1 MLPTRHSLATPYP
14 VGPVN
19 CYSAVINDQ
28 LVLFDTGPPTAEA
41 RQYLQQHLDLEQLRH
56 VLLTHCHI
64 DHYGLAAWLE
74 QEYGCTIY
82 LPYRDA
88 LKISHHNERL
98 DGMETILQKIGFSQ
112 SFTAAFRSAIDNDSI
127 FPEFPQRFKIAE
139 QDLPAELGIEILPCP
154 GHSQSDLVYSAENWA
169 ITGDTMLDD
178 IFQTPMLDI
187 DLLTGKRFDNYR
199 SYCQTIVKLVTLRD
213 RHILPGHKESIVSVD
228 HSICQYVGK
237 LLERARRSRS
247 YTKELNAPQVVEK
260 LFGGTVEE
268 PFLKYLKTSEIVF
281 IQDFL
286 NDPQPLKTALET
298 AGLYPQLADQ
308 FDRAVR

>member
-1 MLPTRHSLATPYP
+1 
-14 VGPVN
+14 
-19 CYSAVINDQ
+19 
-28 LVLFDTGPPTAEA
+28 
-41 RQYLQQHLDLEQLRH
+41 
-56 VLLTHCHI
+56 
-64 DHYGLAAWLE
+64 
-74 QEYGCTIY
+74 
-82 LPYRDA
+82 
-88 LKISHHNERL
+88 
-98 DGMETILQKIGFSQ
+98 METILQEVGFSK
-112 SFTAAFRSAIDNDSI
+112 SFIIAFRNAIDNDSI

-139 QDLPAELGIEILPCP
+139 QDLPAELGIESLLCP

-199 SYCQTIVKLVTLRD
+199 SYCQTIGKLVRLRG
-213 RHILPGHKESIVSVD
+213 RHILPGHKDSIVSVD

-237 LLERARRSRS
+237 LLERARRSRN
-247 YTKELNAPQVVEK
+247 YTEELNAPEVVEK